1 MVLNADG
8 NNLAER
14 KNIDVGRG
22 DCWGWGSLNR
32 RIGMELEQYLKC
44 RLCFCRCGLGS
55 AILHF

>member
-22 DCWGWGSLNR
+22 DCWG
-32 RIGMELEQYLKC
+32 
-44 RLCFCRCGLGS
+44 CGGP
-55 AILHF
+55 